1 MAINLPSALV
11 MIYIKTKTNISK
23 LLFQK
28 ESNLNVIKAPQKK
41 KEKKVMAIYHTTEGA
56 ARAPPLL
63 HGRDYMDE

>member
-28 ESNLNVIKAPQKK
+28 ESNLNVIKKK
-41 KEKKVMAIYHTTEGA
+41 EEKKVMAIYHTTEGA